1 MKSLLCHSVGYF
13 CHSATSLRHSARSRR
28 IQYEGQMD
36 SATTV
41 RNDRGQKMDSAIP
54 LRSTQNN
61 DSGIVAI
68 PSPCTQLQGLALDM
82 DSTISLCST
91 QNDRRIIWNDE
102 AVR

>member
-1 MKSLLCHSVGYF
+1 MKSLLCHSVCYF
-13 CHSATSLRHSARSRR
+13 CHSARSRR

-54 LRSTQNN
+54 LRSTQN
-61 DSGIVAI
+61 
-68 PSPCTQLQGLALDM
+68 
-82 DSTISLCST
+82 
-91 QNDRRIIWNDE
+91 DRRIIWNDE